1 MKKILLV
8 LAVAVA
14 AINILAN
21 TPAAGDTIHAQNNLE
36 SNEPSPEIVTIDTIY
51 NAEEMLELF
60 GFNEPTNI
68 LDCYKNAVPPEQYEQ
83 YQAVCKKVDRK
94 AERLAR
100 RSLQK
105 ILRRHISKK
114 MPIMGQCHAEW
125 YYKKKILKEEY
136 NIDWKSPQDLC
147 PKCFFD

>member
-1 MKKILLV
+1 MKKILFV
-8 LAVAVA
+8 LALAVA

-21 TPAAGDTIHAQNNLE
+21 TPAAGDTIHAQNNIE
-36 SNEPSPEIVTIDTIY
+36 PNEPSPEI
-51 NAEEMLELF
+51 ELF
-60 GFNEPTNI
+60 GFNEPTDI
-68 LDCYKNAVPPEQYEQ
+68 SDCYENAVPPEQYEQ

-105 ILRRHISKK
+105 LLKRHISKK
-114 MPIMGQCHAEW
+114 MPIMGLCHEEW

-147 PKCFFD
+147 PRASFD

>member
-1 MKKILLV
+1 MKKILFV
-8 LAVAVA
+8 LALAVA

-21 TPAAGDTIHAQNNLE
+21 TPAAGDTIYAQNNLE

-51 NAEEMLELF
+51 NAEE
-60 GFNEPTNI
+60 I
-68 LDCYKNAVPPEQYEQ
+68 VPPEQYEQ
-83 YQAVCKKVDRK
+83 YQAVCEKVDRK

-100 RSLQK
+100 RSLPK
-105 ILRRHISKK
+105 ILKRHISKK
-114 MPIMGQCHAEW
+114 MPIMGLCHTVW

-147 PKCFFD
+147 PECFFD